1 MLETIFSI
9 IAVICYMIC
18 AFRIICVDSHHDH
31 CNRIHAI
38 VSAVLIAAFMAQSVN
53 IIFLKDPVTVWD
65 AFFALVL
72 CAVVFGSKGNMANIM
87 FRRMS

>member
-1 MLETIFSI
+1 MLETIFSV
-9 IAVICYMIC
+9 IAVVCYMIC
-18 AFRIICVDSHHDH
+18 ALRIICVDCGHAD
-31 CNRIHAI
+31 CNRLHAI
-38 VSAVLIAAFMAQSVN
+38 VSALLIAAFMAQSVN

-72 CAVVFGSKGNMANIM
+72 CAVVFGSKGNVASM